1 MIPVRKVNIQNS
13 IVLLSQIKTKHKVE
27 NECQWLQQTMQIHF
41 DLIYDKFG
49 STNPN

>member
-13 IVLLSQIKTKHKVE
+13 IVLLSQIKTKHTVE

-41 DLIYDKFG
+41 DLVYDKL
-49 STNPN
+49 SSN